1 MVKTTLRVPE
11 PIWKAARVRAL
22 DERRSFQDVLADA
35 LAVYLKTPIKKRG
48 KEGGR

>member
-22 DERRSFQDVLADA
+22 EERRSFQDVLADA
-35 LAVYLKTPIKKRG
+35 LKLYLKAPLKLG
-48 KEGGR
+48 KGGRR